1 MILLARTDT
10 EAPKHRGIS
19 YFLLDM
25 KTPGIEVRPL
35 VQMTGL
41 AGFNQVFFDNV
52 RVPRANMIGEK
63 NRGWYVSTATLD
75 FERSGI
81 NRVIGGLKTFEEVV
95 AHAKRAPSRDDE
107 YASLFDIP
115 RIRNELADIGV
126 GFEVGRLMCYRVAW
140 MQSQGMIPN
149 YEASMAKMF
158 GTELQQR
165 LSRVAINSLGLHG
178 QLRGQSAPLGG
189 AVSQYYLQAVSL
201 TIAAGTSEIN
211 RNIISQRGLGL
222 PRD

>member
-1 MILLARTDT
+1 
-10 EAPKHRGIS
+10 
-19 YFLLDM
+19 
-25 KTPGIEVRPL
+25 
-35 VQMTGL
+35 
-41 AGFNQVFFDNV
+41 
-52 RVPRANMIGEK
+52 
-63 NRGWYVSTATLD
+63 
-75 FERSGI
+75 
-81 NRVIGGLKTFEEVV
+81 
-95 AHAKRAPSRDDE
+95 
-107 YASLFDIP
+107 
-115 RIRNELADIGV
+115 
-126 GFEVGRLMCYRVAW
+126 
-140 MQSQGMIPN
+140 
-149 YEASMAKMF
+149 MF